1 MHTRRQFLHASL
13 AAGSL
18 AALGGTAAMA
28 RSIRARAPM
37 KLLILGG
44 TGFLGPHCITAA
56 LARGHTVTIFNR
68 GRTEE
73 RRKESGFDSVVP
85 EGVEVL
91 YGNRDPNLSAD
102 AGKPDPDPDAPV
114 GLAQL
119 EGRSWDGVID
129 TSGYWP
135 RIVAASA
142 KLLAPKVERYA
153 FVSSISVYSR
163 NDLPGMDESGPIGTL
178 DQPENEDFGADFSRY
193 GPAKAACEA
202 AAEAAMPGRAIN
214 VRPGYI
220 VGPRDTSRRWS
231 YWPARVARGGA
242 MIVPG
247 APTDPVQ
254 IIDVRDLAAFLVKL
268 LEDRAHGAF
277 NATGP
282 ARELSMIDM
291 IAGCNEG
298 LGASASPTWIPADFL
313 TQQGLEPSRFP
324 IWLPPEGATAGFH
337 RVNVQKAIAAGL
349 TFRPV
354 SDTARATMDW
364 VRGYPADM
372 QERLLPPLPTQEQE
386 DAIIKAWKEKG
397 G

>member
-18 AALGGTAAMA
+18 AALSGTASLAGTRA
-28 RSIRARAPM
+28 RRAPM
-37 KLLILGG
+37 RVLILGG
-44 TGFLGPHCITAA
+44 TGFLGPHCISAA
-56 LARGHTVTIFNR
+56 LARGHSVTIFNR

-73 RRKESGFDSVVP
+73 RRKDAGFDSVVP

-91 YGNRDPNLSAD
+91 YGNRDPSLSAD

-114 GLAQL
+114 GLTQL
-119 EGRSWDGVID
+119 EGRKWDGVID

-142 KLLAPKVERYA
+142 KLLAPNVERYL
-153 FVSSISVYSR
+153 FVSSISAFAQ
-163 NDLPGMDESGPIGTL
+163 NDIIGMDESAPVGTL
-178 DQPENEDFGADFSRY
+178 DEPEREEFGDDFSRY
-193 GPAKAACEA
+193 GPAKAACES
-202 AAEAAMPGRAIN
+202 AAEAALPGRAIN

-220 VGPRDTSRRWS
+220 VGPRDTSRRWI

-242 MIVPG
+242 MVVPG
-247 APTDPVQ
+247 TPNDPVQ
-254 IIDVRDLAAFLVKL
+254 IIDVRDLAEFLVKL
-268 LEDRAHGAF
+268 LEDRARGVF

-282 ARELSMIDM
+282 AGGMTMIDM

-298 LGASASPTWIPADFL
+298 LGANASPAWIPAEFL
-313 TQQGLEPSRFP
+313 GEQGLDPSRFP
-324 IWLPPEGATAGFH
+324 IWIPPEGETAGFH
-337 RVNVQKAIAAGL
+337 RINVKKAIAAGL

-364 VRGYPADM
+364 LKNYPADM
-372 QERLLPPLPTQEQE
+372 QERLVPPLPTQDQE
-386 DAIIKAWKEKG
+386 DAIIKAWKENG